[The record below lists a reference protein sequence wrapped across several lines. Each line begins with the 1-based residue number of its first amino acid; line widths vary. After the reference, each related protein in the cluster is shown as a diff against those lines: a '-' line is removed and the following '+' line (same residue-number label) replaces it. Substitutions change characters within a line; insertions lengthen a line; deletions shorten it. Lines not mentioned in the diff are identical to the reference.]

1 MTIQNTTRG
10 GASVEKFIAAVALEN
25 VNQADPTC
33 SEVKRLDPAGASS
46 QPSLLPAPVVIDTY
60 RALTFNFIF
69 KVRTIVSY
77 QLHYFIRSKR
87 ILLVWLLLLVVLSL
101 QSIPTVRAADI
112 TVTTTADA
120 IDAAGSCAAI
130 TIGTLPGAGD
140 GLVSLREAICAANN
154 TAGPDSISF
163 SSPGTHTLALVG
175 TGEDS
180 NATGDLDI
188 RDDLTI
194 NGLGTN
200 STIIQAGTTGPTPGP
215 GNGIDRVLHLA
226 TGGITVIIN
235 NVTIRH
241 GRLTGFADGAGI
253 YNPSFNSTITINNS
267 LITAN
272 ETEDEGGGIRYQ
284 FGTLNLNN
292 STVSNNITDQV
303 GGGISAA
310 DGATLNIADSTIS
323 GNFDG
328 VFGGGGIFL
337 YNTTANIANSTISGN
352 VATDDGG
359 GIRGRRL
366 IRRQSDPCDHN
377 RQHRR
382 CR

>member
-1 MTIQNTTRG
+1 M
-10 GASVEKFIAAVALEN
+10 
-25 VNQADPTC
+25 
-33 SEVKRLDPAGASS
+33 
-46 QPSLLPAPVVIDTY
+46 
-60 RALTFNFIF
+60 
-69 KVRTIVSY
+69 SY

-101 QSIPTVRAADI
+101 QSIPTVRAANI

-154 TAGPDSISF
+154 TAGLDSISF
-163 SSPGTHTLALVG
+163 SDPGTHTLALIG

-194 NGLGTN
+194 NGMGTN

-226 TGGITVIIN
+226 TADITVVIN
-235 NVTIRH
+235 DVTIQH
-241 GRLTGFADGAGI
+241 GRLTGSADGAGI
-253 YNPSFNSTITINNS
+253 FTSNNTVTINNS

-272 ETEDEGGGIRYQ
+272 ETEDEGGGIRFQ

-337 YNTTANIANSTISGN
+337 YDATANIANSTISGN
-352 VATDDGG
+352 AVTDDGG
-359 GIRGRRL
+359 GIRVEGL
-366 IRRQSDPCDHN
+366 SLVNLTHVTITGNTADADNSVAGNGGGISLDSGTVNLKNSIIAGNSVGTSGTGPDCDGTLTPTTPG
-377 RQHRR
+377 
-382 CR
+382 